1 MASCQP
7 GNGVCS
13 LISVSLDEQLRPK
26 AGNELAH
33 RFSRY
38 LPVNDALTVSKA
50 VNIGLF
56 LGIVKAG
63 SKERSHVHDT
73 ASFPEDRDL

>member
-13 LISVSLDEQLRPK
+13 PLIVSLDEQLRPR

-50 VNIGLF
+50 VKVGLV
-56 LGIVKAG
+56 LGVVKAG